1 MVMELKFKEGVF
13 GFVYDSQ
20 YGEVKKVFRK
30 PLNETEKMLVWD
42 LVDEYDGVFFDVETV
57 SEVFEVNEDLL
68 SCDSEG
74 LNRVLEFVK

>member
-20 YGEVKKVFRK
+20 YGEVKKVFNK

-42 LVDEYDGVFFDVETV
+42 LVDEYDGVFFDVESV

>member
-1 MVMELKFKEGVF
+1 MELKFKEGVF

-20 YGEVKKVFRK
+20 YGEVKKVFNK

>member
-1 MVMELKFKEGVF
+1 MEEIKPKKERKFLKA
-13 GFVYDSQ
+13 
-20 YGEVKKVFRK
+20 
-30 PLNETEKMLVWD
+30 
-42 LVDEYDGVFFDVETV
+42 VESV

>member
-20 YGEVKKVFRK
+20 YGEVKKVFNK

-42 LVDEYDGVFFDVETV
+42 LVDEYDGVFFDVESV
-57 SEVFEVNEDLL
+57 SEVFEF
-68 SCDSEG
+68 C
-74 LNRVLEFVK
+74 EFC

>member
-1 MVMELKFKEGVF
+1 MELKFKEGVF

-20 YGEVKKVFRK
+20 YGEVKKVFNK

-42 LVDEYDGVFFDVETV
+42 LVDEYDGVFFDVESV